1 MRLHYPL
8 LACMFA
14 MPACL
19 HVCLHAV
26 SLWPAFYWY
35 LGMISYHR
43 TWLRSNKWTAPPF
56 SCSEKAV
63 VQDVKSSPY
72 NLWQKLLCYRISCF
86 VIEIFAS
93 NKEFTS
99 TRHQSILTCQTG
111 SSLCCSEEAG
121 NSFRNFF
128 RPVRL
133 SLLFIYFQLYLVG
146 YWRLNNVI
154 SRAQFFSSLFLTC
167 CQVLTATLLQKVFC
181 KPWHSPCAKEL
192 VVLHRDSESRQD

>member
-1 MRLHYPL
+1 
-8 LACMFA
+8 

-72 NLWQKLLCYRISCF
+72 NPWQKLLCYRISCF

-111 SSLCCSEEAG
+111 SFLCCSEEAG
-121 NSFRNFF
+121 NFQEFF
-128 RPVRL
+128 QTCETKPTIYLL
-133 SLLFIYFQLYLVG
+133 SVVSCGILKVEQCHFKSPILFFI
-146 YWRLNNVI
+146 I
-154 SRAQFFSSLFLTC
+154 SHMLPSSNCDPLAKG
-167 CQVLTATLLQKVFC
+167 VL
-181 KPWHSPCAKEL
+181 
-192 VVLHRDSESRQD
+192 